1 MKRRLPL
8 LITLFVGLILI
19 IQFFSP
25 GLSYIQEKLI
35 IYLYTIG
42 SAALLLGIISLVKI
56 NALRIKRREENWAY
70 SIPLLIALFGMS
82 TIGIGWGIGEKT
94 VFYWLFIYIMT
105 PMSATMF
112 SLLAFFVA
120 SAAYRAF
127 RARNKEAAMLLIA
140 AVIVMLGRVPIG
152 SAGIFSYL
160 KLDYLSNWI
169 MNYPNT
175 IGQRAIMIGAALGV
189 VAISL
194 RIILGIE
201 RTYMAE
207 E

>member
-25 GLSYIQEKLI
+25 GLSYIQEKL
-35 IYLYTIG
+35 LTWFYTITT
-42 SAALLLGIISLVKI
+42 AALWLGIISLIRVNVI
-56 NALRIKRREENWAY
+56 RIKRKQENWAY
-70 SIPLLIALFGMS
+70 SIPLLIALFGMGF
-82 TIGIGWGIGEKT
+82 IGWAWGIGENT
-94 VFYWLFIYIMT
+94 VFYWLFINIMT

-169 MNYPNT
+169 MDYPNT

-194 RIILGIE
+194 RVILGIE